1 MSFRMNSPEGKSIL
15 ALVRG
20 GDYAHPG
27 EERAVARVAASLP
40 RESIHRILDV
50 GCGRGGTAAW
60 FHQHGWGTIVGLD
73 VDAVSVDYARTHYPQ
88 VEFVHLDVAKADS
101 LNGDPFDL
109 AYLFNSFYAFPDQA
123 SALSH
128 IRKACREGARLVIFD
143 YTRPSG
149 GELPTELGSEIGRP
163 IVLEDLCAWLPE
175 SKWKLISVD
184 DWTDSFVA
192 WYAELLGR
200 FDKNRAKIVGTVG
213 GDWYEYA
220 AGWYSAVH
228 GALVSGTL
236 GGKVVHAVAVL

>member
-1 MSFRMNSPEGKSIL
+1 MARSS
-15 ALVRG
+15 AL
-20 GDYAHPG
+20 
-27 EERAVARVAASLP
+27 
-40 RESIHRILDV
+40 
-50 GCGRGGTAAW
+50 T
-60 FHQHGWGTIVGLD
+60 
-73 VDAVSVDYARTHYPQ
+73 
-88 VEFVHLDVAKADS
+88 
-101 LNGDPFDL
+101 GDPFDL

-192 WYAELLGR
+192 WYAELL
-200 FDKNRAKIVGTVG
+200 
-213 GDWYEYA
+213 
-220 AGWYSAVH
+220 
-228 GALVSGTL
+228 
-236 GGKVVHAVAVL
+236 